1 MTQGFFVLMLST
13 DEKLLF
19 VLSGLISAFTYL
31 CVLPCVWV
39 YRNTVTA
46 VTPGLVIWLWALA
59 PSPEVDGSPVS
70 QVEEDEHDRE
80 HAEEDQICSGEP
92 VRAVYT

>member
-39 YRNTVTA
+39 YRNTVTV
-46 VTPGLVIWLWALA
+46 VTPCLVIWLGALA
-59 PSPEVDGSPVS
+59 PPPEVDGGPVG

-80 HAEEDQICSGEP
+80 HAEEDQVCPGEP
-92 VRAVYT
+92 VRPVYT